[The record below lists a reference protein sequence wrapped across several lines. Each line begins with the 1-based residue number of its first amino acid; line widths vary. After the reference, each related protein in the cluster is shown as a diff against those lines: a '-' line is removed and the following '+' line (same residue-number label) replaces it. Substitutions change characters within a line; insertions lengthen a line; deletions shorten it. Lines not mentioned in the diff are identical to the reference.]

1 MALLS
6 LCFCLLLF
14 LLERPL
20 KPSGRRWEIALLLE
34 ATELAQYAKYL
45 RIERVRLKKN
55 FYLQF
60 EAWTSWILRNFCR
73 LGAESQTRDSMSY
86 AKQTQLWKKIPE
98 LTVIKVFPPSLQ
110 CPAGHNQGLIF
121 NTRNGKRT

>member
-1 MALLS
+1 MWLMALLS

-14 LLERPL
+14 LLESLL

-60 EAWTSWILRNFCR
+60 EA
-73 LGAESQTRDSMSY
+73 
-86 AKQTQLWKKIPE
+86 
-98 LTVIKVFPPSLQ
+98 
-110 CPAGHNQGLIF
+110 
-121 NTRNGKRT
+121 